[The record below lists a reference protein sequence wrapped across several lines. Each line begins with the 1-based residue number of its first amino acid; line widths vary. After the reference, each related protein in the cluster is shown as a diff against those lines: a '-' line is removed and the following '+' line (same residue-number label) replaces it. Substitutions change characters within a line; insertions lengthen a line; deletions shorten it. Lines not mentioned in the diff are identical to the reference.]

1 MRAIVKQ
8 NKKTYLKG
16 AFASFFILVPF
27 CEPAHFTSVQPAINK
42 LYVAG
47 AAAKA
52 EGNR

>member
-27 CEPAHFTSVQPAINK
+27 CEPAHFASVQPVVDK

-47 AAAKA
+47 PAVEV
-52 EGNR
+52 EGSL